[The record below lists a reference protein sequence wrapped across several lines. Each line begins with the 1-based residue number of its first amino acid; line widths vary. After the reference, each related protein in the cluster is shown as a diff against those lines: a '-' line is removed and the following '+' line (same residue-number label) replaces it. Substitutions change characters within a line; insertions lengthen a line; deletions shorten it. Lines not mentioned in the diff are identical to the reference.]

1 MTLLDINSSYKN
13 SADVQTAFDKIQA
26 YMDKPGRTLIG
37 LTGGPGSGKS
47 TLADYLLDHF
57 TKQQNSQVV
66 CLSMDGFHLSKAQ
79 LQALPNSEE
88 AFARRGAPWTFDS
101 TSFVKRVKKIKQGY
115 QQDDTLWPNFDHALG
130 DPIED
135 DLSIKKETRVILVE
149 GLYLLHQ
156 QDGWQE
162 SKDLFDEHWF
172 LDIPVEIAIERLA
185 KRHMKAWGF
194 SHEQAMDRINQSDGL
209 NAELVATYKNQ
220 ADSVIKSLKLI

>member
-115 QQDDTLWPNFDHALG
+115 QQDDTLWPSFDHALG

-172 LDIPVEIAIERLA
+172 LDIPIEIAIERLA

-220 ADSVIKSLKLI
+220 ADWLLRV

>member
-115 QQDDTLWPNFDHALG
+115 QQDDILWPSFDHALG

-220 ADSVIKSLKLI
+220 ADWLLRV

>member
-1 MTLLDINSSYKN
+1 MILLDINSSYKN

-115 QQDDTLWPNFDHALG
+115 QQDDTLWPSFDHALG

-220 ADSVIKSLKLI
+220 ADWLLRV

>member
-1 MTLLDINSSYKN
+1 MTLPDINSSYKN

-101 TSFVKRVKKIKQGY
+101 TAFVEQVKKIQQGY
-115 QQDDTLWPNFDHALG
+115 QQDDILWPSFDHALG

-135 DLSIKKETRVILVE
+135 DLSIKKETKVILVE

-162 SKDLFDEHWF
+162 SKALFDEHWF
-172 LDIPVEIAIERLA
+172 LDIPVEVAIKRLA

-194 SHEQAMDRINQSDGL
+194 SHQQAMDRINQSDGL
-209 NAELVATYKNQ
+209 NAELVSTYKGQ
-220 ADSVIKSLKLI
+220 ADWLLRV

>member
-1 MTLLDINSSYKN
+1 MALHMINDSYASSTDIQN
-13 SADVQTAFDKIQA
+13 ALDKIQA
-26 YMDKPGRTLIG
+26 YMNKPSRTLIG

-47 TLADYLLDHF
+47 TLAEYLLDHF
-57 TKQQNSQVV
+57 AKQQNSQVT

-79 LQALPNSEE
+79 LSAQPNAEE

-101 TSFVKRVKKIKQGY
+101 TAFVERVNKIKQSY
-115 QQDDTLWPNFDHALG
+115 QQEDILWPSFDHTLG
-130 DPIED
+130 DPVED
-135 DLSIKKETRVILVE
+135 DVSIKKETYVILVE

-162 SKDLFDEHWF
+162 SKALFDEHWF
-172 LDIPVEIAIERLA
+172 LDIPIEVAIERLA

-209 NAELVATYKNQ
+209 NAELVATYKDQ
-220 ADSVIKSLKLI
+220 ANWLLRV

>member
-1 MTLLDINSSYKN
+1 MTLLEINSSYTN
-13 SADVQTAFDKIQA
+13 SANVQIALDKIQA
-26 YMDKPGRTLIG
+26 YVNKPSRTLIG

-47 TLADYLLDHF
+47 TLAGYLLDHF

-66 CLSMDGFHLSKAQ
+66 CLSMDGFHLSKTQ

-101 TSFVKRVKKIKQGY
+101 MAFVERVKKIKQGY
-115 QQDDTLWPNFDHALG
+115 QQDDILWPSFDHALG

-135 DLSIKKETRVILVE
+135 DLSIKKEAKLILVE

-162 SKDLFDEHWF
+162 SKALFDEHWF
-172 LDIPVEIAIERLA
+172 LDIPVEVAIERLA

-194 SHEQAMDRINQSDGL
+194 SHEQAMARINQSDGL
-209 NAELVATYKNQ
+209 NAELVAKYRNQ
-220 ADSVIKSLKLI
+220 ADWLIRV

>member
-115 QQDDTLWPNFDHALG
+115 QQDDTLWPSFDHALG

-220 ADSVIKSLKLI
+220 ADWLLRV

>member
-1 MTLLDINSSYKN
+1 MTLLEINSSYKN
-13 SADVQTAFDKIQA
+13 SADVQTALDKIQA
-26 YMDKPGRTLIG
+26 YMDKPDRTLIG

-47 TLADYLLDHF
+47 TLADYFLDHF
-57 TKQQNSQVV
+57 TTQQNSQIV

-79 LQALPNSEE
+79 LQALPNWEE

-101 TSFVKRVKKIKQGY
+101 TAFVERVKKIKQGY
-115 QQDDTLWPNFDHALG
+115 QQDDILWPSFDHALG

-156 QDGWQE
+156 HDGWQE
-162 SKDLFDEHWF
+162 SKALFDEHWF
-172 LDIPVEIAIERLA
+172 LDIPVKVAIERLA

-209 NAELVATYKNQ
+209 NAELVSTYKGQ
-220 ADSVIKSLKLI
+220 ADWLLRV